1 MKDFDEVCEKWEKS
15 FKENGKEIEYNQ
27 KYSRIYG
34 EVRGAGFNGDIG
46 EKLHR
51 CAVMEWTENETE
63 TFAKFLS
70 LPTAETQT
78 QVFSCFQLFSPQ
90 IPPNFTPIPPL
101 ILLGYP
107 IIRHPGC

>member
-1 MKDFDEVCEKWEKS
+1 MKDFDEVCEKREKS

-51 CAVMEWTENETE
+51 CAVME
-63 TFAKFLS
+63 
-70 LPTAETQT
+70 
-78 QVFSCFQLFSPQ
+78 
-90 IPPNFTPIPPL
+90 
-101 ILLGYP
+101 
-107 IIRHPGC
+107 

>member
-1 MKDFDEVCEKWEKS
+1 PLKDFDEVCEKWEKS

-51 CAVMEWTENETE
+51 CAVMEWAENETVKLAQKWEQEQKKQQIQQKKE
-63 TFAKFLS
+63 TEK
-70 LPTAETQT
+70 
-78 QVFSCFQLFSPQ
+78 SPKHKAS
-90 IPPNFTPIPPL
+90 
-101 ILLGYP
+101 
-107 IIRHPGC
+107 RDDWEMER

>member
-1 MKDFDEVCEKWEKS
+1 EKS

-51 CAVMEWTENETE
+51 CAVMEWAENETVKLAQKWEQEQKKQQIQQKKE
-63 TFAKFLS
+63 TEK
-70 LPTAETQT
+70 
-78 QVFSCFQLFSPQ
+78 SPKHKAS
-90 IPPNFTPIPPL
+90 
-101 ILLGYP
+101 
-107 IIRHPGC
+107 RDDWEMER

>member
-1 MKDFDEVCEKWEKS
+1 KNIPLKDFDEVCEKWEKS

-51 CAVMEWTENETE
+51 CAVMEWAENETVKLEEQKKQQIQQKKE
-63 TFAKFLS
+63 TEK
-70 LPTAETQT
+70 
-78 QVFSCFQLFSPQ
+78 SPKHKAS
-90 IPPNFTPIPPL
+90 
-101 ILLGYP
+101 
-107 IIRHPGC
+107 RDDWEMER

>member
-1 MKDFDEVCEKWEKS
+1 LKNIPLKDFDEVCEKWEKS

-51 CAVMEWTENETE
+51 CAVMEWAENETE

-90 IPPNFTPIPPL
+90 IPPNFTQIPP
-101 ILLGYP
+101 
-107 IIRHPGC
+107 